1 MELALAIPM
10 LPGKRPALEE
20 LAKAIAGPRKK
31 EFDASE
37 KKFRIRKE
45 SWFLQSTPQGDLCI
59 FYGEGDDVAK
69 SVMEWAASKDP
80 IDLWV
85 KAQIKEIT
93 GNDFSS
99 LPAGAFPTELLRYGY

>member
-1 MELALAIPM
+1 MELALALPV
-10 LPGKRPALEE
+10 LPGKRTALEE
-20 LAKAIAGPRKK
+20 LAKTISGPRKK

-37 KKFRIRKE
+37 RKFGARKE

-59 FYGEGDDVAK
+59 CYMEADDVPK
-69 SVMEWAASKDP
+69 SVAAWAASKDP

-93 GNDFSS
+93 GIDFSN
-99 LPAGAFPTELLRYGY
+99 LPAGAFPAELLRYGY